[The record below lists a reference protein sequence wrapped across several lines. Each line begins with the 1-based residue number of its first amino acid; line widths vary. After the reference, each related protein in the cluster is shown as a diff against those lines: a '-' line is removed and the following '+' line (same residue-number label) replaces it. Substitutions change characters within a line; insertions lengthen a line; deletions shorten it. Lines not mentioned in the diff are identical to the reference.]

1 MAEYLKE
8 SFWVLFL
15 PSGKSCTSYYPSLN
29 IAASLITPFYW
40 PNGWPWLFTNFPSLR
55 DCYSNLRLLIRTN
68 ILCGQHFL
76 SWILRLEKC
85 SEQWARSQKTWF
97 CSLLGYNVILD
108 HSPSLGS
115 DSPCAI
121 DGVECDELCSHC
133 FFPGAPGFI
142 SLAIRIQLAKHCE
155 FFFVVFMNVRH
166 CGLVYCLSFSICNN
180 SQILVPLPMGL
191 ALLFCQCKL

>member
-55 DCYSNLRLLIRTN
+55 DCYSNLRLLIRTS

-85 SEQWARSQKTWF
+85 REQWARSQKTWF

-115 DSPCAI
+115 DSPMCNRWGWMWWA
-121 DGVECDELCSHC
+121 VQSLFLSWCS
-133 FFPGAPGFI
+133 
-142 SLAIRIQLAKHCE
+142 RIY
-155 FFFVVFMNVRH
+155 F
-166 CGLVYCLSFSICNN
+166 LSNQN
-180 SQILVPLPMGL
+180 SAG
-191 ALLFCQCKL
+191 